1 MNADR
6 MSLTANSM
14 VVVAAGIIEF
24 QGKLL
29 ITKRKAGVHLGGYW
43 EFPGGKK
50 EVGESLVECLNREIL
65 EELHIT
71 VSSPRPYLTVKHQ
84 YPEKLVELHF
94 FRCAL
99 LSGVPQLKD
108 CAEMAWVRTEDLQHY
123 SFPDADQKVL
133 EKLYRETRAWPGR
146 HSSSTENFH

>member
-1 MNADR
+1 MDDDR
-6 MSLTANSM
+6 TNLPPNSI
-14 VVVAAGIIEF
+14 VVVVAGIIEY

-29 ITKRKAGVHLGGYW
+29 ITKRKAGTHLGGVW

-50 EVGESLVECLNREIL
+50 EIGESLVECLKREIW

-71 VSSPRPYLTVKHQ
+71 VGSPSLYATVRHQ

-99 LSGVPQLKD
+99 VAGIPQLKG
-108 CAEMAWVRTEDLQHY
+108 CAEIAWVSKGELQNY
-123 SFPDADQKVL
+123 AFPDADQTIIKQ
-133 EKLYRETRAWPGR
+133 LYREIC
-146 HSSSTENFH
+146 E